1 MRRVLLA
8 IGLAVSP
15 AAAVAQEPG
24 SVLSEK
30 GIETSSGRFR
40 LKAEIKLNFR
50 DSTSDSFTVGGTGA
64 PFPIVLATVS
74 PNASSEV
81 SNIALIGEA
90 DLTPHILGHFQ
101 INFLDLYNRNP
112 TSSSDRVF
120 VREAW
125 LRFGKK
131 YDSVQA
137 APDTSFYLEAG
148 KFPRFSKQIVRRME
162 SYGLWGTAV
171 GRFEEVGAEIGG
183 SIGPH
188 VYWRGSTTNG
198 NPLFMRDPN
207 ALAGD
212 NGTPERTVGST
223 TPVVYQAG
231 FPILYDTQSTD
242 VNGSGR
248 FQYGGGLG
256 VRFNWGEGN
265 RDGVDA
271 MGWYFRRTLADR
283 VSLHGTFYSGDLR
296 LLGGNPIPLPV
307 TGNEKTEYGANLE
320 ARIGPVHIFGQYVH
334 QDIAGLVRHG
344 YEAEVAWRIPLPGL
358 FASGDSSVVNWIQPV
373 VRVSAIEYDFAIPAG
388 FVAPSFGW
396 NWHKYDAGLRI
407 GIIRGLDLTAE
418 YARNDTRARSRVLHP
433 DEFLMTLRAVF

>member
-1 MRRVLLA
+1 
-8 IGLAVSP
+8 
-15 AAAVAQEPG
+15 
-24 SVLSEK
+24 
-30 GIETSSGRFR
+30 
-40 LKAEIKLNFR
+40 
-50 DSTSDSFTVGGTGA
+50 
-64 PFPIVLATVS
+64 
-74 PNASSEV
+74 
-81 SNIALIGEA
+81 
-90 DLTPHILGHFQ
+90 
-101 INFLDLYNRNP
+101 
-112 TSSSDRVF
+112 
-120 VREAW
+120 
-125 LRFGKK
+125 
-131 YDSVQA
+131 
-137 APDTSFYLEAG
+137 
-148 KFPRFSKQIVRRME
+148 
-162 SYGLWGTAV
+162 
-171 GRFEEVGAEIGG
+171 
-183 SIGPH
+183 
-188 VYWRGSTTNG
+188 
-198 NPLFMRDPN
+198 MRDPN

-212 NGTPERTVGST
+212 NGTTERTVGST